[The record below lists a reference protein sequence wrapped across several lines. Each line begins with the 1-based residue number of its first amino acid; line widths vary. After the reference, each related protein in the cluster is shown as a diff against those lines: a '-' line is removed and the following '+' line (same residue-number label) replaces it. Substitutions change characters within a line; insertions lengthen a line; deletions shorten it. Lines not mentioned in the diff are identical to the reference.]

1 MSMGLVD
8 NGPNFVY
15 DTIHIAILSMVA
27 TFSTKVDILE
37 KEIFF
42 AFYLYVP
49 NYSSCDLVCNILK
62 HSDTYFLYVI

>member
-15 DTIHIAILSMVA
+15 DKIHLAILSMVA
-27 TFSTKVDILE
+27 TFSTKVNILE

-49 NYSSCDLVCNILK
+49 NDSSCDLVCNILK

>member
-15 DTIHIAILSMVA
+15 DTIHLAILSMVA

-49 NYSSCDLVCNILK
+49 NDSSCDLVCNILK

>member
-15 DTIHIAILSMVA
+15 DIIHLAILSMVA

-42 AFYLYVP
+42 AFYLYLTITV
-49 NYSSCDLVCNILK
+49 
-62 HSDTYFLYVI
+62 VI

>member
-1 MSMGLVD
+1 MGLVD

-42 AFYLYVP
+42 AFYLY
-49 NYSSCDLVCNILK
+49 SSCDLVCNILK

>member
-1 MSMGLVD
+1 MGLVD

-27 TFSTKVDILE
+27 TFSTKVFLLE

-62 HSDTYFLYVI
+62 HSDTCFLYVI